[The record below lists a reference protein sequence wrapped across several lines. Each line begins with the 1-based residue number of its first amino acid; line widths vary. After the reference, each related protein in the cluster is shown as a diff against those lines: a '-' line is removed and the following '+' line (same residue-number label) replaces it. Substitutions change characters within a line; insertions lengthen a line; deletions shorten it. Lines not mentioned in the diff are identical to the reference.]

1 MGERIKELRKALGL
15 TQEAFAKKIGLTQN
29 TITRVETGSRGLS
42 SSAIS
47 VICHEF
53 GVSERWL
60 RTGAGEMFVDMDA
73 DTRIATFFA
82 DVLRDEPDSFR
93 KRLVSM
99 LAKLDAR
106 DWEDLTRMAKKML
119 EED

>member
-15 TQEAFAKKIGLTQN
+15 TQEAFAKRIGLTQN
-29 TITRVETGSRGLS
+29 TISRVETGFRGLG

-53 GVSERWL
+53 SVNEKWL
-60 RTGAGEMFVDMDA
+60 RAGVGEMFVDMDA
-73 DTRIATFFA
+73 DARIAAFFA
-82 DVLRDEPDSFR
+82 DVLKDDSDSFR
-93 KRLVSM
+93 KRFVSM
-99 LAKLDAR
+99 LSKLDAR